1 MKKLLVI
8 IILNLFFIS
17 QSQADNVS
25 DFEIE
30 GIGVGDSLLDHFS
43 KKKINER
50 LKITKSR
57 YKDKSILRA
66 YFRLD
71 KYDLYPGLN
80 IHFKDDNRLTVESI
94 AGYKIYSRDNMKACY
109 AEQKKVVTDLK
120 NIFPNIKQLGTVD
133 KISKLKKSGKG
144 NRTVVVFNLDGGR
157 IRAMCTQWD
166 KSEKYASG
174 LSVVLDTKNY
184 INWLR
189 NKAYK

>member
-8 IILNLFFIS
+8 IIISLFFIS

-30 GIGVGDSLLDHFS
+30 GISVGDSLLDHFS
-43 KKKINER
+43 KRKINER
-50 LKITKSR
+50 LKISKSR

-66 YFRLD
+66 FFKLD
-71 KYDLYPGLN
+71 KYDIYPSLN
-80 IHFKDDNRLTVESI
+80 IHYKDDNRITVESI

-109 AEQKKVVTDLK
+109 AEQKKVVTELK
-120 NIFPNIKQLGTVD
+120 TIFPNIKQIGTVD
-133 KISKLKKSGKG
+133 KIVKLKKSGKG
-144 NRTVVVFNLDGGR
+144 NRTIVVFNLDGGR
-157 IRAMCTQWD
+157 IRAICTQWD

-174 LSVVLDTKNY
+174 LSVVLDSENY
-184 INWLR
+184 INWLN

>member
-1 MKKLLVI
+1 MKKFLVI
-8 IILNLFFIS
+8 IIISLFFIS

-43 KKKINER
+43 KRKINER

-80 IHFKDDNRLTVESI
+80 IHFKDDNRLTVE
-94 AGYKIYSRDNMKACY
+94 
-109 AEQKKVVTDLK
+109 
-120 NIFPNIKQLGTVD
+120 
-133 KISKLKKSGKG
+133 
-144 NRTVVVFNLDGGR
+144 
-157 IRAMCTQWD
+157 
-166 KSEKYASG
+166 
-174 LSVVLDTKNY
+174 
-184 INWLR
+184 
-189 NKAYK
+189 